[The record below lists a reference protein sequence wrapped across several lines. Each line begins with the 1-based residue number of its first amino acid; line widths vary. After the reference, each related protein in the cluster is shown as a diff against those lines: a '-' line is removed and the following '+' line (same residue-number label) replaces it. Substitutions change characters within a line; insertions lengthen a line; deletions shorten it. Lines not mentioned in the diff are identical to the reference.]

1 MRRHKTRRCRRSPE
15 EISELLAEYHRSDL
29 TQRAFAD
36 SKGLSLASLCLW
48 LRKAREHGG
57 ESEGAS
63 VESPRL
69 VPVRLRGMAGAG
81 FELSLSGGATLSIP
95 ADFDEDA
102 LRRLLE
108 VLAPRC

>member
-48 LRKAREHGG
+48 LRKARERGSQGDGGG
-57 ESEGAS
+57 ENS
-63 VESPRL
+63 RL
-69 VPVRLRGMAGAG
+69 VPIRLRNTTGVG
-81 FELSLSGGATLSIP
+81 FELALSGGATLSIP
-95 ADFDEDA
+95 ADFDEDT